1 MILKKLI
8 IPLILALI
16 IPLYSSITPH
26 FSQIKGAYYRGGV
39 DNIII
44 KDIAKASKSI
54 NMAMYYLTNKNITKA
69 LVEAHHRGVEVRI
82 ITDDKKIGS
91 KRYRYLAS
99 EGIAIED
106 DRDRKALMH
115 NKILIVDNRVVW
127 IGSGNYT
134 VYSFYRNHD
143 NYLRVSNRDIAHYY
157 TKKFNQL
164 YTHTNIAIKPYIKS
178 NIEIYFSPD
187 SDIQNRLLELIESAK
202 DSINIMMFA
211 FTNRDI
217 SRALLDAQKRG
228 VAIKIVVDKRQ
239 NSYQKYSVY
248 RELKSNGIDIKLD
261 KNRFKLH
268 HKVMIID
275 KKITILGSY
284 NFTRW
289 ANSNNDENI
298 IIIKNSAI
306 SSSYLEEFS
315 RVY

>member
-1 MILKKLI
+1 MILKKFMLLI
-8 IPLILALI
+8 ISALI
-16 IPLYSSITPH
+16 TPLYSSMTPH

-44 KDIAKASKSI
+44 KDIDKASKSI
-54 NMAMYYLTNKNITKA
+54 KMAMYYLTNKNITKA
-69 LVEAHHRGVEVRI
+69 LVEAHNRGVEVKI
-82 ITDDKKIGS
+82 ITDDKKRGS

-99 EGIAIED
+99 EGIDIED
-106 DRDRKALMH
+106 DRDKKALMH
-115 NKILIVDNRVVW
+115 NKILIVDSRVVW
-127 IGSGNYT
+127 VGSGNYT

-157 TKKFNQL
+157 TKKFDRL
-164 YTHTNIAIKPYIKS
+164 YTHNSLPIEPYIRD
-178 NIEIYFSPD
+178 NIEIHFSPD
-187 SDIQNRLLELIESAK
+187 SDIQKRLLELIDSAK

-228 VAIKIVVDKRQ
+228 VDIKIVVDKRQ

-248 RELKSNGIDIKLD
+248 RELKANGIDIKLD
-261 KNRFKLH
+261 KNRYKLH
-268 HKVMIID
+268 HKVIIID
-275 KKITILGSY
+275 RKITILGSY
-284 NFTRW
+284 NFTKW